1 MDTYRESILAEL
13 RSYNVFEYNLFREA
27 KCAFPQE
34 DVMELTMP
42 DSIVAQGKTEELLRI
57 LEKIFC
63 ERCGMSLKIQVIMEE
78 ASESNAMKNS
88 ELRIRQEVDAV
99 IERVSA
105 GRKEKKEE
113 AAARQ
118 AAKENRQETSGGKEK
133 GPGKADRRRRRLPQ
147 GAVFP
152 GRTGKKAVFPG
163 AFPRESGVPTTRR
176 GLRRDFEEAS
186 TPIEQILG
194 EMGEV
199 VIRGQI
205 SSLDKREIRNEK
217 TIIMLDI
224 TDFTDTITVK
234 MFARNDQVPEILEGV
249 KKGGFYKI
257 KGVTTIDKFDGQL
270 TIGSVNGI
278 KKIPDFR
285 LPGRILLRKSG
296 WSFTAIR
303 R

>member
-1 MDTYRESILAEL
+1 MVY
-13 RSYNVFEYNLFREA
+13 
-27 KCAFPQE
+27 
-34 DVMELTMP
+34 
-42 DSIVAQGKTEELLRI
+42 G
-57 LEKIFC
+57 
-63 ERCGMSLKIQVIMEE
+63 
-78 ASESNAMKNS
+78 
-88 ELRIRQEVDAV
+88 
-99 IERVSA
+99 
-105 GRKEKKEE
+105 
-113 AAARQ
+113 
-118 AAKENRQETSGGKEK
+118 
-133 GPGKADRRRRRLPQ
+133 
-147 GAVFP
+147 
-152 GRTGKKAVFPG
+152 
-163 AFPRESGVPTTRR
+163 
-176 GLRRDFEEAS
+176 RDFEEAS

-285 LPGRILLRKSG
+285 SARKDSAPEKRVELHCHTKMSDMDG
-296 WSFTAIR
+296 VTDVKDLVKRAYEWGHPAIAITDHGVVQSFPDANHLIEDIDRAYRDEYKKEHPDVPKDDLQKLSSPFKVIYGTEAYLVDDLQSW
-303 R
+303 